1 MAKKNTPPIQN
12 VMHEIIIYAANVL
25 KNINKDIKTW
35 IGDDFCCN
43 LIKILKNVIYAW
55 NCIDNLKKKNLLL
68 DVKGDLLVIEEE
80 LKLLSTLKAVSLK
93 QEAYLGEKIANVY
106 IQLEGW
112 INSCE
117 KNN

>member
-55 NCIDNLKKKNLLL
+55 NCKKLFTALTL
-68 DVKGDLLVIEEE
+68 VDIMDV
-80 LKLLSTLKAVSLK
+80 
-93 QEAYLGEKIANVY
+93 
-106 IQLEGW
+106 
-112 INSCE
+112 
-117 KNN
+117 